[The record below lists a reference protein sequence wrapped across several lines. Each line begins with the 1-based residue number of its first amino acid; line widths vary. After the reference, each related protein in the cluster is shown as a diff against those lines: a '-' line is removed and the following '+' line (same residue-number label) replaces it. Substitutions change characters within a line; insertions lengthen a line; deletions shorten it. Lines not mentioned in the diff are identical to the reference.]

1 MCQQRNTQSTRKTSV
16 WRNIRIQCFWR
27 DVRRWWVPSSRRKS
41 TNTRLMTLS
50 RSACFVTWEGTFQ
63 TDHCWNTQ
71 VQYHQVCSI
80 HYSIQYIK
88 CIFCLDFELSANWFL
103 STLTT
108 LLNVPLIL
116 SRVVTITNFK
126 QLSSSSSSQRNGS
139 MKLIPAFQGR
149 NSLKVSNCSSISQKG
164 GS

>member
-1 MCQQRNTQSTRKTSV
+1 M
-16 WRNIRIQCFWR
+16 
-27 DVRRWWVPSSRRKS
+27 RRWWVPSSRRKS
-41 TNTRLMTLS
+41 TNTRLMTLP
-50 RSACFVTWEGTFQ
+50 RSACFVTWKGTFQ

-71 VQYHQVCSI
+71 IQYHQVCSI

-126 QLSSSSSSQRNGS
+126 QLSSSSSSSSQRNGS
-139 MKLIPAFQGR
+139 MKLIPVFKGR
-149 NSLKVSNCSSISQKG
+149 NSLKVFNCPSISQKG